1 MSKNVY
7 AVGFLLFVVTMLV
20 FFGVYFLGYNTH
32 YFTTSL
38 MLNAF
43 LLPAI
48 FTLGAYIS
56 VSAYKKKQQVVGFRE
71 VFGQA
76 FKPLFIGGFLSMFSI
91 FGFLNYADT
100 DAKALLNFQFV
111 ERNKKELTDIYQK
124 QRTVLKSDKEKVE
137 LDRDYQKSMK
147 SFSPKMVK
155 DKDMFT
161 FRQFTYYFAAVLV
174 FYTILSTFF
183 GSFFRNRRD

>member
-1 MSKNVY
+1 
-7 AVGFLLFVVTMLV
+7 
-20 FFGVYFLGYNTH
+20 
-32 YFTTSL
+32 

>member
-7 AVGFLLFVVTMLV
+7 AVGFLLFAATMLV

-48 FTLGAYIS
+48 YTLVAYFS
-56 VSAYKKKQQVVGFRE
+56 VSAYKKEHQVVGFRE

-76 FKPLFIGGFLSMFSI
+76 FKPMFIGGFLSMFSI
-91 FGFLNYADT
+91 FGFLNYGDT

-124 QRTVLKSDKEKVE
+124 QRTVLKSDKEKAE

-147 SFSPKMVK
+147 SFSPEMVK
-155 DKDMFT
+155 EKDMFT

-183 GSFFRNRRD
+183 GSFFRNRRQ